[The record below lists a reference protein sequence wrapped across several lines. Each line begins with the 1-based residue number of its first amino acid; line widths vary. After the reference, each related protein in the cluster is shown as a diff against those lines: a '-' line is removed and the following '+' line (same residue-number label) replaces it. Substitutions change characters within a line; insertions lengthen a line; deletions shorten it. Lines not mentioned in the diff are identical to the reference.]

1 VETANMSSS
10 ARRRA
15 IAVRWSNMEG
25 RQNVVVGKVVDEDD
39 R

>member
-1 VETANMSSS
+1 MEMMSTPSW
-10 ARRRA
+10 AIRRV
-15 IAVRWSNMEG
+15 IVVRWSNMEE